1 MIFFLLFFPSC
12 TLLGRTYCIH
22 CIIIIEKTLYI
33 LLNSSLSILY
43 LTLVTGDFCCHKYQN
58 NMCIRQKFWIWLKG
72 KDMPIN
78 SKSSDGGSISKALY
92 RLGISHYEKL
102 SDEVECDKFISFR
115 TLSNLPNLV
124 LQDLNCMVSI
134 SRLQFWKPS
143 NHYLILLCWIFILY
157 FEYYSVNPELL

>member
-1 MIFFLLFFPSC
+1 MLIKELDSLLNRLIARIVLIKD
-12 TLLGRTYCIH
+12 LLIKDLLYRIH

-78 SKSSDGGSISKALY
+78 SKSSDGGSIYKALY

-102 SDEVECDKFISFR
+102 SDEVDCDKFISFR
-115 TLSNLPNLV
+115 TLSSLPNLV
-124 LQDLNCMVSI
+124 LQDLNCMVS
-134 SRLQFWKPS
+134 K
-143 NHYLILLCWIFILY
+143 
-157 FEYYSVNPELL
+157 